1 MCHWGCAD
9 CRRSCGTV
17 VVATG
22 LDVFLG
28 IIYIPGRMRRVCS
41 VASPRFFSELD
52 SIPFLCEDTIRC
64 LVTLDIS
71 AGQRNIPQL
80 YTLLRVHQISSRH
93 PFSSNQEPQGRR
105 TRRGGV
111 RHQAGCDHRNPT
123 EVAPDAGK
131 AGESVSPAIVALP
144 VPRPPSRLSLTDPS
158 CFPPTNHPLPTCSL
172 PHPIPFPPSA
182 TTRFPLPVRPHPIP
196 FSPPAPYTLLFNLGD
211 ETALYVRGGFCW
223 KGRPAFLL
231 KDSIDRRFMRTMQK
245 AERRV

>member
-64 LVTLDIS
+64 LVTLDIP
-71 AGQRNIPQL
+71 AGQSYIPQL

-93 PFSSNQEPQGRR
+93 PFSSNQEPEGRR

-131 AGESVSPAIVALP
+131 AGESVSPAIVAPPVPAPRPVCHSPTRPAFHPPTTHFLP
-144 VPRPPSRLSLTDPS
+144 ARFPTQFPSPRPPPPASLCLCAP
-158 CFPPTNHPLPTCSL
+158 
-172 PHPIPFPPSA
+172 
-182 TTRFPLPVRPHPIP
+182 TRFPSPRPPPFNPPTGPPPLNSLFPPVP
-196 FSPPAPYTLLFNLGD
+196 FPTPP
-211 ETALYVRGGFCW
+211 
-223 KGRPAFLL
+223 
-231 KDSIDRRFMRTMQK
+231 
-245 AERRV
+245 